1 MKVTINLP
9 KAKSIAHERRR
20 VMRAEEFA
28 PLDEIIAKQIPGE
41 GAAAAEASRQEI
53 RDKYGKMQ
61 ADIDKAKS
69 ADQLKTILGIND
81 GSQG

>member
-20 VMRAEEFA
+20 VMRDAEFA
-28 PLDEIIAKQIPGE
+28 PLDEIIAKQVPGTD
-41 GAAAAEASRQEI
+41 AAEAEAARQKI
-53 RDKYGKMQ
+53 RDKYDKMQ

-69 ADQLKTILGIND
+69 PERLKTIFGIA
-81 GSQG
+81 